1 MSVLSQLL
9 FLILTARIL
18 GRVFVNFGQPALIG
32 EIIAGIILGPSVLNF
47 IHASPAL
54 HGISELAIFFI
65 IFTAGQ
71 EMELKDLT
79 GTLKGRGFF
88 VTLLGFFIPFISGLI
103 LGHLFDL
110 DAMRTIF
117 LALCISI
124 TALPVAIRIL
134 ENFKMLDSD
143 IARISIATAVVN
155 DLIALMLLGA
165 ILNLPEQRDFL
176 NLSKASGFIILK
188 LMVLL
193 GTVWAV
199 DELIRNFDKQGTKIH
214 KLLEKFI
221 KLFGEEALLGIVA
234 IFVLTFGLL
243 SDLLGF
249 HFIIGA
255 FFGAVIISKE
265 YFLAKRRHEL
275 ERTIS
280 SISNGFLSPV
290 FFAFIGL
297 EFNFTKMQ
305 SASFV
310 VAVVVVSILSKVLS
324 GYIGG
329 RFLKMSVN
337 DSWAVGAILNGRGVM
352 EIVVASIALQK
363 GFIGQGLFSTL
374 ILMGLVT
381 TMITPALFKRFNKPT
396 ITP

>member
-1 MSVLSQLL
+1 MSVLSELL
-9 FLILTARIL
+9 FLILTARVL
-18 GRVFVNFGQPALIG
+18 GRVFVKFGQPALVG
-32 EIIAGIILGPSVLNF
+32 EIVAGIILGPTLLNF

-54 HGISELAIFFI
+54 HGISELAVFFI

-71 EMELKDLT
+71 EMDLKDIT
-79 GTLKGRGFF
+79 GSLKGKGML
-88 VTLLGFFIPFISGLI
+88 VALLGFFLPFLSGLA
-103 LGHLFDL
+103 LGYFFEL

-117 LALCISI
+117 LGLCISI

-134 ENFKMLDSD
+134 ENFKMVDSQ
-143 IARISIATAVVN
+143 IGRISIATAVVN

-165 ILNLPEQRDFL
+165 ILNMPEQRDFIS
-176 NLSKASGFIILK
+176 LSKASGLVILK
-188 LMVLL
+188 LVVLL
-193 GTVWAV
+193 GTVWGV
-199 DELIRNFDKQGTKIH
+199 DQLIRNFDKQGTKIH
-214 KLLEKFI
+214 KFLEKI
-221 KLFGEEALLGIVA
+221 IHLLGEEALFGIVA
-234 IFVLTFGLL
+234 MFVLFFGLI

-297 EFNFTKMQ
+297 EFNFTEMQ
-305 SASFV
+305 SVSFV
-310 VAVVVVSILSKVLS
+310 LAVIGVSIFSKVLA
-324 GYIGG
+324 GRLGG
-329 RFLKMSVN
+329 KVLNMTSKE
-337 DSWAVGAILNGRGVM
+337 SWAFGAILNGRGVM

-363 GFIGQGLFSTL
+363 GFIGPGLFSTL

-381 TMITPALFKRFNKPT
+381 TMITPTLFKKFND
-396 ITP
+396 

>member
-18 GRVFVNFGQPALIG
+18 GRVFVRFGQPALIG
-32 EIIAGIILGPSVLNF
+32 EIVAGIILGPTLLNF

-79 GTLKGRGFF
+79 GSLKGRGLPVALF
-88 VTLLGFFIPFISGLI
+88 GFFLPFISGLA
-103 LGHLFDL
+103 LGYFFNL
-110 DAMRTIF
+110 DTMRTIF

-134 ENFKMLDSD
+134 ENFKMLDSN

-165 ILNLPEQRDFL
+165 ILNLPEQRDFVSL
-176 NLSKASGFIILK
+176 TKSSGFIILK

-193 GTVWAV
+193 GTVWGV
-199 DELIRNFDKQGTKIH
+199 DQLIRNFDKQGTKIH
-214 KLLEKFI
+214 KFLEKVI
-221 KLFGEEALLGIVA
+221 RVLGEEALLGIVA
-234 IFVLTFGLL
+234 IFVLSFGLL

-275 ERTIS
+275 ERTIA

-297 EFNFTKMQ
+297 EFDFTKMQ
-305 SASFV
+305 SVSFV
-310 VAVVVVSILSKVLS
+310 VTVIIVSILSKVLA

-329 RFLKMSVN
+329 RFLKMSHN
-337 DSWAVGAILNGRGVM
+337 ESWAVGAILNGRGVM

-381 TMITPALFKRFNKPT
+381 TMVTPTLFKKFNQ
-396 ITP
+396 

>member
-18 GRVFVNFGQPALIG
+18 GRVFVRFGQPALIG
-32 EIIAGIILGPSVLNF
+32 EIVAGIILGPTLLNF

-79 GTLKGRGFF
+79 SSLKGRGLPVALF
-88 VTLLGFFIPFISGLI
+88 GFFLPFISGLA
-103 LGHLFDL
+103 LGHFFNL

-134 ENFKMLDSD
+134 ENFKMLDSNV
-143 IARISIATAVVN
+143 ARISIATAVVN

-165 ILNLPEQRDFL
+165 ILNLPEQRDFVSL
-176 NLSKASGFIILK
+176 TKSSGFIILK
-188 LMVLL
+188 LIVLL
-193 GTVWAV
+193 GTVWGV
-199 DELIRNFDKQGTKIH
+199 DQLIRNFDKQGTKIH
-214 KLLEKFI
+214 KFLEKVI
-221 KLFGEEALLGIVA
+221 QVLGEEALLGIVA
-234 IFVLTFGLL
+234 IFVLSFGLL

-275 ERTIS
+275 ERTIA

-297 EFNFTKMQ
+297 EFDFTKMQ
-305 SASFV
+305 SVSFV
-310 VAVVVVSILSKVLS
+310 VTVIIVSILSKVFA

-329 RFLKMSVN
+329 RFLKMSN
-337 DSWAVGAILNGRGVM
+337 NESWAVGAILNGRGVM

-381 TMITPALFKRFNKPT
+381 TMITPTLFKKFNQ
-396 ITP
+396 

>member
-18 GRVFVNFGQPALIG
+18 GRVFVRFGQPALIG
-32 EIIAGIILGPSVLNF
+32 EIVAGIILGPTLLNF

-79 GTLKGRGFF
+79 GSLKGRGLPVALF
-88 VTLLGFFIPFISGLI
+88 GFFLPFISGLA
-103 LGHLFDL
+103 LGHFFNL

-134 ENFKMLDSD
+134 ENFKMLDSNV
-143 IARISIATAVVN
+143 ARISIATAVVN

-165 ILNLPEQRDFL
+165 ILNLPEQRDFVSL
-176 NLSKASGFIILK
+176 TKSSGFIILK
-188 LMVLL
+188 LIVLL
-193 GTVWAV
+193 GTVWGV
-199 DELIRNFDKQGTKIH
+199 DQLIRNFDKQGTKIH
-214 KLLEKFI
+214 KFLEKVI
-221 KLFGEEALLGIVA
+221 HVLGEEALLGIVA
-234 IFVLTFGLL
+234 IFVLSFGLL

-275 ERTIS
+275 ERTIA

-297 EFNFTKMQ
+297 EFDFTKMQ
-305 SASFV
+305 SVSFV
-310 VAVVVVSILSKVLS
+310 VSVIIVSILSKVFA

-329 RFLKMSVN
+329 RFLKMSN
-337 DSWAVGAILNGRGVM
+337 NESWAVGAILNGRGVM

-381 TMITPALFKRFNKPT
+381 TMITPTLFKKFNQ
-396 ITP
+396 